1 MRCLR
6 RSAVNLRN
14 QVQQF
19 DLFGPPR
26 TSGDLPTWRTLP
38 EETRR
43 AVMSLMMRLILD
55 HGRGDRRPAQ
65 MEAVDDV

>member
-1 MRCLR
+1 MRRLR
-6 RSAVNLRN
+6 RDAVSLRN

-19 DLFGPPR
+19 DLFGPAR
-26 TSGDLPTWRTLP
+26 TSGDPPMWCTLP
-38 EETRR
+38 DETRR

-55 HGRGDRRPAQ
+55 HGNGDRRPAE

>member
-1 MRCLR
+1 MRRLGHD
-6 RSAVNLRN
+6 AANLRN

-26 TSGDLPTWRTLP
+26 TSGDLPMWRTLP
-38 EETRR
+38 DETRR

-55 HGRGDRRPAQ
+55 HGPGDRRPAEK
-65 MEAVDDV
+65 EAVNDV